1 MSANVMSASVVV
13 FDIGKVLIDWD
24 PRHLYRTMFADER
37 EMEEFLREVCAR
49 DWILELD
56 RGKPFAEAVTE
67 RIALFPHYEKQI
79 RAFDERWHET
89 NRGVIDGS
97 MAILK
102 KLQAAGVPN
111 YAITNFSAEKFEDA
125 RKVFPFLD
133 SFDGIVVSGRER
145 LLKPDAAIYNLF
157 LDRHRLTAADCIF
170 IDDSAANVDGAR
182 AIGMHGHHFVDA
194 DGLARDL
201 RQHGFA
207 V

>member
-1 MSANVMSASVVV
+1 MPAPRAKIVV

-24 PRHLYRTMFADER
+24 PRHLYRTMFTDDT
-37 EMEEFLREVCAR
+37 EMETFLREVCAR

-67 RIALFPHYEKQI
+67 RIALFPHYEREI

-97 MAILK
+97 MAILH
-102 KLQAAGVPN
+102 KLQGNNVPN
-111 YAITNFSAEKFEDA
+111 YAITNFSAEKFEGA
-125 RKVFPFLD
+125 RKIFPFLD

-145 LLKPDAAIYNLF
+145 LLKPDAAIYVLF
-157 LDRHRLTAADCIF
+157 LDRHGVAAADCIF
-170 IDDSAANVDGAR
+170 IDDSAANVAGAE
-182 AIGMHGHHFVDA
+182 AVGMHGHHFVGA
-194 DGLARDL
+194 GGLAREL
-201 RQHGFA
+201 RAHGFD

>member
-1 MSANVMSASVVV
+1 MPAQRAKIVV

-24 PRHLYRTMFADER
+24 PRHLYRTIFSDDQ
-37 EMEEFLREVCAR
+37 EMEAFLRDVCAR

-67 RIALFPHYEKQI
+67 RIALFPHYEKEI

-97 MAILK
+97 MAILNR
-102 KLQAAGVPN
+102 LQHAKVPN
-111 YAITNFSAEKFEDA
+111 YAITNFSAEKFEGA
-125 RKVFPFLD
+125 REIFPFLN

-145 LLKPDAAIYNLF
+145 LLKPDAAIYRLL
-157 LDRHRLTAADCIF
+157 LDRHGLKAADCIF
-170 IDDSAANVDGAR
+170 IDDSLKNVEGAQ
-182 AIGMHGHHFVDA
+182 AVGMHGHHFIEA
-194 DGLARDL
+194 EGLARDL
-201 RQHGFA
+201 RAHGFT

>member
-1 MSANVMSASVVV
+1 MPAQRATVVV

-24 PRHLYRTMFADER
+24 PRHLYRTMFSDAED
-37 EMEEFLREVCAR
+37 MEAFLRDVCAR

-67 RIALFPHYEKQI
+67 RIALFPHYEKEI

-97 MAILK
+97 MAVLN
-102 KLQAAGVPN
+102 KLQADGVPN
-111 YAITNFSAEKFEDA
+111 YAITNFSAEKFEGA

-133 SFDGIVVSGRER
+133 NFDGIVVSGRER
-145 LLKPDAAIYNLF
+145 LLKPDAAIYKLF
-157 LDRHRLTAADCIF
+157 LDRHGLAAADCIF
-170 IDDSAANVDGAR
+170 IDDSASNVAGAK
-182 AIGMHGHHFVDA
+182 AVGMHGHHFVA
-194 DGLARDL
+194 AEGLAREL
-201 RQHGFA
+201 RAHGFD